1 MRKRRIIISRPPL
14 NNMKN
19 VLARW
24 IENLREK
31 SASRGYTCD
40 ACGVELFD
48 YPTHRLCD
56 GCQALHVKNDK
67 SICPKCGRKLISNGV
82 CLTCKSIPPAFTQAL
97 SPFVYEGAL
106 AGLINRLKS
115 GNRRLAY
122 YFAEQMAKHFLES
135 PLAEDL
141 RGKSLLVLAVP
152 LTKQRQ
158 NKRGYN
164 QAQALAKIIT
174 KKLNEAGMYATND
187 DEVLTKTRETGI
199 QKHLSSKERAQ
210 NAKGAYHV
218 HKRKLCAGKTILLID
233 DILTTGATGSECAR
247 ILQSAGASAV
257 YLLTIASMAER
268 K

>member
-1 MRKRRIIISRPPL
+1 
-14 NNMKN
+14 MKN

-24 IENLREK
+24 IEKLREK

-56 GCQALHVKNDK
+56 DCQALHVKNNK
-67 SICPKCGRKLISNGV
+67 NVCPKCGRKLIANGI
-82 CLTCKSIPPAFTQAL
+82 CLTCKNDPPAFTQAF

-122 YFAEQMAKHFLES
+122 YFAERMTEYL
-135 PLAEDL
+135 LATPIAENL
-141 RGKSLLVLAVP
+141 RDTPLLVLAVP
-152 LTKQRQ
+152 LTEQRQ

-164 QAQALAKIIT
+164 QAQALAKIVA
-174 KKLNEAGMYATND
+174 KKLNERGMYATND
-187 DEVLTKTRETGI
+187 DEVLTKTRETGV
-199 QKHLSSKERAQ
+199 QKDLSSKQRAQ

-218 HKRKLCAGKTILLID
+218 HKRTACKGKTVLLID

-247 ILQSAGASAV
+247 ILQLAGASAV
-257 YLLTIASMAER
+257 YLLTIASRAEQ

>member
-1 MRKRRIIISRPPL
+1 
-14 NNMKN
+14 MKN

-56 GCQALHVKNDK
+56 HCQALHVKNNK
-67 SICPKCGRKLISNGV
+67 NVCSKCGRKLISNGI
-82 CLTCKSIPPAFTQAL
+82 CLTCKSMLPTFTQAL

-122 YFAEQMAKHFLES
+122 YFAEQMAEYFLNS
-135 PLAEDL
+135 SIAENL
-141 RGKSLLVLAVP
+141 RATPLLVLAVP

-164 QAQALAKIIT
+164 QAQELAKIVT
-174 KKLNEAGMYATND
+174 KKLNKAGMYATND
-187 DEVLTKTRETGI
+187 DEVLTKTRETGA
-199 QKHLSSKERAQ
+199 QKNLSSKQRAQ

-218 HKRKLCAGKTILLID
+218 HKRKLCNGKTILLID

-247 ILQSAGASAV
+247 ILQLAGASAV
-257 YLLTIASMAER
+257 YLLTIASRSEQ